1 MRVQRYALFP
11 TPANLEGNFSPIT
24 TFLLSIPIRS
34 LLQEGEPRADT
45 QKQGPGPQDKNQDFL
60 QRLSRRHPEALP
72 SALKRKIGSSNISS
86 DAWSWV
92 SAKAHKKIKQLHH
105 SIFWMSPKTEP
116 QRQSVS
122 ASQRLNAKKHTPIFL
137 PTLQRSS
144 FSNNHSYFQYQYY
157 NILYILYII
166 YINIIRKEKK
176 RKSLST
182 FVFPLRR

>member
-11 TPANLEGNFSPIT
+11 TPANLEGNFSPIK

-45 QKQGPGPQDKNQDFL
+45 QKQGPGPQNKNQDFL

-92 SAKAHKKIKQLHH
+92 SVKAHKKNKQLHH

-144 FSNNHSYFQYQYY
+144 FSNNHSYFQY
-157 NILYILYII
+157 
-166 YINIIRKEKK
+166 
-176 RKSLST
+176 
-182 FVFPLRR
+182 

>member
-11 TPANLEGNFSPIT
+11 TPANLERNFSPIT

-34 LLQEGEPRADT
+34 LLLEGGPRTDT
-45 QKQGPGPQDKNQDFL
+45 QKQGPGPQDKTKTSA
-60 QRLSRRHPEALP
+60 RGYPEAIPKACRSLAKASP
-72 SALKRKIGSSNISS
+72 SALKRKTGSSDISS

-92 SAKAHKKIKQLHH
+92 SVKAHKKNKQLHH
-105 SIFWMSPKTEP
+105 SIFWMNPKTEP

-144 FSNNHSYFQYQYY
+144 FSNNHSYFQY
-157 NILYILYII
+157 
-166 YINIIRKEKK
+166 
-176 RKSLST
+176 
-182 FVFPLRR
+182 

>member
-45 QKQGPGPQDKNQDFL
+45 QKQGPGPQNKNQDLL

-72 SALKRKIGSSNISS
+72 SALKRKRGSSNISS

-92 SAKAHKKIKQLHH
+92 SVKDHKKNKQLHH
-105 SIFWMSPKTEP
+105 SIFWMNPKTDP

-122 ASQRLNAKKHTPIFL
+122 ASQRLNAKSILPFFSPPSNAPLSLIIIHIFNISI
-137 PTLQRSS
+137 TI
-144 FSNNHSYFQYQYY
+144 YY
-157 NILYILYII
+157 I
-166 YINIIRKEKK
+166 YKYKRKEKK
-176 RKSLST
+176 RKSIST

>member
-45 QKQGPGPQDKNQDFL
+45 QKQGPGPQNKNQDFL

-72 SALKRKIGSSNISS
+72 SALKRKRGSSNISS

-92 SAKAHKKIKQLHH
+92 SVKDHKKNKTTPSLH
-105 SIFWMSPKTEP
+105 FLDEPKDRATTP
-116 QRQSVS
+116 KRLSVS
-122 ASQRLNAKKHTPIFL
+122 ASQRKKAYSHFSPHP
-137 PTLQRSS
+137 PTLL
-144 FSNNHSYFQYQYY
+144 F
-157 NILYILYII
+157 L
-166 YINIIRKEKK
+166 
-176 RKSLST
+176 
-182 FVFPLRR
+182 

>member
-34 LLQEGEPRADT
+34 LLQEGGPRADT

-92 SAKAHKKIKQLHH
+92 SVKAHKKNTPTTLPLH
-105 SIFWMSPKTEP
+105 FPDEPKDRATTP
-116 QRQSVS
+116 KRLSVS
-122 ASQRLNAKKHTPIFL
+122 TQKSIPPFFSPPSNAPLSLIIIHIF
-137 PTLQRSS
+137 
-144 FSNNHSYFQYQYY
+144 N
-157 NILYILYII
+157 
-166 YINIIRKEKK
+166 INITIYYIYNKK
-176 RKSLST
+176 RREKAYL
-182 FVFPLRR
+182 PLFFR

>member
-11 TPANLEGNFSPIT
+11 TPANLEGNFSPNT

-45 QKQGPGPQDKNQDFL
+45 QKQGPGPQDKKQDFL

-92 SAKAHKKIKQLHH
+92 SVKAHKKIKQLHH

-122 ASQRLNAKKHTPIFL
+122 ASQRLSVSTQKSIPPFFSPPSNVPLSLIIIHIFNISI
-137 PTLQRSS
+137 TI
-144 FSNNHSYFQYQYY
+144 YY
-157 NILYILYII
+157 ICYILYI
-166 YINIIRKEKK
+166 
-176 RKSLST
+176 
-182 FVFPLRR
+182 

>member
-92 SAKAHKKIKQLHH
+92 SVKAHKKNKQLHH
-105 SIFWMSPKTEP
+105 SIFWMNPKTEP

-122 ASQRLNAKKHTPIFL
+122 ASQRLNVSTQKSIPPFFSPPSNAPLSLIIIHIFNISI
-137 PTLQRSS
+137 TI
-144 FSNNHSYFQYQYY
+144 YY
-157 NILYILYII
+157 TCYILYI
-166 YINIIRKEKK
+166 
-176 RKSLST
+176 
-182 FVFPLRR
+182 